1 MSKFI
6 DSQKILLNILTFL
19 GFFSFDFCN
28 YKRTNR
34 RWIYCY
40 LFNLVVNIHFVF
52 VTLHYLKTYVAFLHD
67 ESNVTQIIHFIES
80 ITNLVTKIII
90 VLSSLF
96 RYDRQ
101 IDILKSLEW
110 IEGKIYGL
118 KFEDLT
124 KFFEHLRLKSKI
136 FIICSAIFH
145 IILQIMYTQILM
157 KDEPLLH
164 KITSVT
170 YIFFSF
176 HFTMVSFFIY
186 FQLLTIKKFCEILR
200 KNLAYFVMQ
209 SSFHEKKIDEIY
221 EIIFN
226 IKDLFISWNY
236 FNGLILFGCFVFIF
250 GVLSAEL
257 YFSFV
262 TFFFSSLAVLEPIY
276 HFYNFCNLIW

>member
-1 MSKFI
+1 MTIFI
-6 DSQKILLNILTFL
+6 ESQKILLKILTFL

-52 VTLHYLKTYVAFLHD
+52 VTMHYLKTYVEFLHD
-67 ESNVTQIIHFIES
+67 DSSVTQVIHFIES
-80 ITNLVTKIII
+80 TTNLVTKFII
-90 VLSSLF
+90 VMSSLF

-101 IDILKSLEW
+101 IDLLKSLEW

-118 KFEDLT
+118 KFENLT
-124 KFFEHLRLKSKI
+124 IFFESLRLKLKV
-136 FIICSAIFH
+136 FIIFSAIFH
-145 IILQIMYTQILM
+145 IILQILYTQILM
-157 KDEPLLH
+157 ADEPLLH
-164 KITSVT
+164 KLTSIT

-186 FQLLTIKKFCEILR
+186 FQLLTLKKFCEISR

-209 SSFHEKKIDEIY
+209 SSFYENKIDEIY
-221 EIIFN
+221 EIIFH
-226 IKDLFISWNY
+226 IKDFFISWNY
-236 FNGLILFGCFVFIF
+236 FNGLIIFGCFVFVF

-262 TFFFSSLAVLEPIY
+262 TFFFSNLADLQPIY
-276 HFYNFCNLIW
+276 HLYNFCNLIW